1 MTLSASPFFRPN
13 PQTRDL
19 NCKVWVPYRTTRG
32 RLNNRAP
39 RTEDPAAAPGDAG
52 TCACTWAVR
61 QVAWGNDSGSSR
73 ERPNPPPPPGFH
85 PSSIGAPSRRGCI
98 AVPEEAFPLHRV
110 CALRDLLN
118 GAGIQKTQAV
128 GLALPLTRWVAPTSA
143 GPRVPHVRTSPCP
156 SFLSSQQ
163 AREVLGPPP
172 SPPVTLT
179 FLRQG
184 SVVCAGSA
192 RPATQRALG
201 RCSWLD

>member
-1 MTLSASPFFRPN
+1 MLG
-13 PQTRDL
+13 L
-19 NCKVWVPYRTTRG
+19 V
-32 RLNNRAP
+32 L
-39 RTEDPAAAPGDAG
+39 APG
-52 TCACTWAVR
+52 R
-61 QVAWGNDSGSSR
+61 SGR
-73 ERPNPPPPPGFH
+73 WPGATTPEVPARDRNPPPPPGFH

-184 SVVCAGSA
+184 KRGLRWVPTARHAASA
-192 RPATQRALG
+192 RKVFLVGLRGRTTSHRPSHFMDEDTEAPGSGVTFPRPPRARLGSLPAP
-201 RCSWLD
+201 S

>member
-1 MTLSASPFFRPN
+1 MLG
-13 PQTRDL
+13 L
-19 NCKVWVPYRTTRG
+19 V
-32 RLNNRAP
+32 L
-39 RTEDPAAAPGDAG
+39 APG
-52 TCACTWAVR
+52 R
-61 QVAWGNDSGSSR
+61 SGR
-73 ERPNPPPPPGFH
+73 WPGATTPEVPARDRNPPPPPGFH

-128 GLALPLTRWVAPTSA
+128 GLALPLTPWVAPTSA

-163 AREVLGPPP
+163 ACEVLGPPL

-192 RPATQRALG
+192 RPATQRALR